1 MQLAQAKEEEGMATV
16 HKLIRTHGR
25 DIARSMISH
34 EEIPYFQVAT
44 SILEE
49 ESNETGITYSGF
61 CMTSLPHRRLAD
73 DLPWVRSNGNMSLL
87 IEPGRRPKGKS
98 PRTVSDYELV
108 GVPYGA
114 KARLI
119 LLYLQTEALRNNSP
133 VVELGRSMN
142 NWLDRMD
149 ISSGG
154 ATYREV
160 KNQAE
165 RISRCKLTFDY
176 EGPYKGSLASGHR
189 NDSIVRNAINL
200 RAGDGQ
206 GALWDETVELS
217 DSFFHLLKD
226 HPVPVWEPAI
236 RAISGKSA
244 AIDVYIW
251 LAYRLHV
258 LEKPTS
264 VSWAALYEQFG
275 TGRQNEDEAVYRSR
289 LRAFKPEFRKALGF
303 ALSVYEDANVAE
315 ADDKGGLILR
325 RSRPP
330 VPERLIGRVGGA

>member
-1 MQLAQAKEEEGMATV
+1 MATV

-25 DIARSMISH
+25 DIARAMIPH
-34 EEIPYFQVAT
+34 EEIPYFQIAS
-44 SILEE
+44 SIMEE

-61 CMTSLPHRRLAD
+61 CMTSLPHRRLPD
-73 DLPWVRSNGNMSLL
+73 DLPWVRSNGSMSLL
-87 IEPGRRPKGKS
+87 IEPGRRPKIKS
-98 PRTVSDYELV
+98 PRTVADYELV

-142 NWLDRMD
+142 NWLERMD

-176 EGPYKGSLASGHR
+176 EGPYGGGMASGHR

-206 GALWDETVELS
+206 GNLWDETVQLS
-217 DSFFHLLKD
+217 DSFFMMLKD

-244 AIDVYIW
+244 AIDIYIW

-258 LEKPTS
+258 LERPTQ
-264 VSWAALYEQFG
+264 VSWAAVYEQFG
-275 TGRQNEDEAVYRSR
+275 AGRQTEDDATYRSR
-289 LRAFKPEFRKALGF
+289 LRAFKPEFRRALQY
-303 ALSVYEDANVAE
+303 ALSVYEDAVVQE
-315 ADDKGGLILR
+315 ADDKSGLILH
-325 RSRPP
+325 RSPP
-330 VPERLIGRVGGA
+330 AVPERLIGKIGA

>member
-1 MQLAQAKEEEGMATV
+1 MATV
-16 HKLIRTHGR
+16 HKLIRAHGR
-25 DIARSMISH
+25 DTARQMIGQD
-34 EEIPYFQVAT
+34 EIPYFQIAST
-44 SILEE
+44 ILEE

-61 CMTSLPHRRLAD
+61 CMTSLPHRRLPD

-87 IEPGRRPKGKS
+87 IEPGRRPRVKN
-98 PRTVSDYELV
+98 PRSVGDYELV

-119 LLYLQTEALRNNSP
+119 LLYLQTESLRNNSP

-142 NWLDRMD
+142 NWLERMD

-176 EGPYKGSLASGHR
+176 DGPYKGAVATGHR
-189 NDSIVRNAINL
+189 NDSIVQHAINL

-206 GALWDETVELS
+206 GTLWDDTVQLS
-217 DSFFHLLKD
+217 DSFFRMLKD

-258 LEKPTS
+258 LEKPTP
-264 VSWAALYEQFG
+264 VSWIALYEQFG
-275 TGRQNEDEAVYRSR
+275 TGRQGEDDTVYRSR
-289 LRAFKPEFRKALGF
+289 LRAFKPEFRTALRY
-303 ALSVYEDANVAE
+303 ALSVYEDANVEEAE
-315 ADDKGGLILR
+315 DKGGLVLYP
-325 RSRPP
+325 SAPP
-330 VPERLIGRVGGA
+330 VPERLIGKSA

>member
-1 MQLAQAKEEEGMATV
+1 MAAV

-25 DIARSMISH
+25 DAARQMIAK
-34 EEIPYFQVAT
+34 EEIPFFQVAT

-73 DLPWVRSNGNMSLL
+73 DLPWVRSNGSMSLL
-87 IEPGRRPKGKS
+87 IEPGRRPKVKN
-98 PRTVSDYELV
+98 PRSANDYELI

-142 NWLDRMD
+142 NWLERMD

-176 EGPYKGSLASGHR
+176 DGPYKGAMASGHT

-200 RAGDGQ
+200 RATDGQ
-206 GALWDETVELS
+206 GSLWDDTVQLS
-217 DSFFHLLKD
+217 DSFFRMLKD

-236 RAISGKSA
+236 RAIAGKSA

-258 LEKPTS
+258 LEKPTP
-264 VSWAALYEQFG
+264 VSWVALYEQFG
-275 TGRQNEDEAVYRSR
+275 TGRRDEDDSTYRSR
-289 LRAFKPEFRKALGF
+289 LRAFKPEFRTALRY
-303 ALSVYEDANVAE
+303 ALSVYEDGNVEE
-315 ADDKGGLILR
+315 ADDKGGLILHP
-325 RSRPP
+325 SRPP
-330 VPERLIGRVGGA
+330 VPERLLPKPA

>member
-1 MQLAQAKEEEGMATV
+1 MAEV
-16 HKLIRTHGR
+16 HRLIRRHGR
-25 DIARSMISH
+25 EVARGLIAQDH
-34 EEIPYFQVAT
+34 IPYFHVAS
-44 SILEE
+44 SILQE

-61 CMTSLPHRRLAD
+61 CLTSLPHRRLPD
-73 DLPWVRSNGNMSLL
+73 EQPWVRSNGNMSLL
-87 IEPGRRPKGKS
+87 IEPGRRPRVKN
-98 PRTVSDYELV
+98 PRTVADYEIV

-142 NWLDRMD
+142 NWLERMD

-176 EGPYKGSLASGHR
+176 SGPYKGAVAVGHS

-200 RAGDGQ
+200 RAADGQ
-206 GALWDETVELS
+206 GALWDETVQLS
-217 DSFFHLLKD
+217 DSFFRLLKD

-236 RAISGKSA
+236 KAISGKSA

-258 LEKPTS
+258 LEKPTP
-264 VSWAALYEQFG
+264 VSWVALYEQFG
-275 TGRQNEDEAVYRSR
+275 AGRQGEDDATYRSR
-289 LRAFKPEFRKALGF
+289 LRAFKPDFRTALNY
-303 ALSVYEDANVAE
+303 ALAVYENANVTE
-315 ADDKGGLILR
+315 ADDKAGLILR
-325 RSRPP
+325 PSPP
-330 VPERLIGRVGGA
+330 PIPERQIGRRA

>member
-1 MQLAQAKEEEGMATV
+1 MATV
-16 HKLIRTHGR
+16 HKLIQAHGR
-25 DIARSMISH
+25 DVARSMISH
-34 EEIPYFQVAT
+34 EEIPYFQIAT
-44 SILEE
+44 CILEQ
-49 ESNETGITYSGF
+49 ESNEIGITHSGF
-61 CMTSLPHRRLAD
+61 CMTALPHRRIAD
-73 DLPWVRSNGNMSLL
+73 DLPWVRSNGKLSLL
-87 IEPGRRPKGKS
+87 IEPGRRPRGKN

-133 VVELGRSMN
+133 IVELGRSMN

-176 EGPYKGSLASGHR
+176 EGPYKGSMANGHR

-200 RAGDGQ
+200 RASDGQ
-206 GALWDETVELS
+206 STLWDETVELS

-244 AIDVYIW
+244 AIDIYIW

-264 VSWAALYEQFG
+264 VSWPALYEQFG
-275 TGRQNEDEAVYRSR
+275 TGRQNEDDAVYRSR

-315 ADDKGGLILR
+315 ADDKSGLILH

-330 VPERLIGRVGGA
+330 VPERLIGRVSRA